1 MLNFLKAFNILQ
13 KCIQPNTYKT
23 ATSPKLLLYFADTP
37 ERAKKYLTTIFYDP
51 SVSSDDCT
59 REYLGQVLEHLR
71 QILEA
76 PDIKGERVERP
87 DGWEAFGVKYAQV
100 MALLGMPVEEVEA
113 AFKKAISLHP
123 DDKYLIQAK
132 IRFGCYYIS
141 IGEYEKARLQ
151 LEHTSTQSKTSH
163 NWRKI
168 AQCGLRVIRYN

>member
-1 MLNFLKAFNILQ
+1 MKL
-13 KCIQPNTYKT
+13 YKT
-23 ATSPKLLLYFADTP
+23 DRCYSFKFLFYFADTP
-37 ERAKKYLTTIFYDP
+37 KRARNYLTSTFYNP
-51 SVSSDDCT
+51 CISSDDCT
-59 REYLGQVLEHLR
+59 QEYLGQVLEHLR

-87 DGWEAFGVKYAQV
+87 NGWEAFGVKYAQV

-113 AFKKAISLHP
+113 AFKKAISFCQE
-123 DDKYLIQAK
+123 DKYLIRAK

-151 LEHTSTQSKTSH
+151 LEHTSTQSKTSY